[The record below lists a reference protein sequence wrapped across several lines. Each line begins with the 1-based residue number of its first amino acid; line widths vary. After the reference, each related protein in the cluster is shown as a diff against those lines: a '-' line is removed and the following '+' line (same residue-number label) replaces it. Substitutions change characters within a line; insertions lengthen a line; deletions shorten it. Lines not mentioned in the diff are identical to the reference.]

1 MSHVTSYKLCLK
13 VSIAHKYYTFYLLC
27 TYGINKNSM
36 WAYIILMC
44 FCGQFTNA
52 LEMEKLE
59 GVDGLGRGL
68 WTAKL
73 SLAAQLC
80 QTALQ

>member
-1 MSHVTSYKLCLK
+1 
-13 VSIAHKYYTFYLLC
+13 
-27 TYGINKNSM
+27 M